1 MTRRTQ
7 AAPRTRT
14 RRDTLE
20 PVWKALASPLRR
32 RVLDLLRNGPKTT
45 GELADAFPKL
55 SRFAV
60 MQHLTVLESGGLVV
74 ARRDGRSRL
83 NYLNPVPLQ
92 QIYDRWVSRYQETW
106 AEALVAL
113 KNSLERE

>member
-1 MTRRTQ
+1 MARAQGAVRR
-7 AAPRTRT
+7 P
-14 RRDTLE
+14 RRDDLA

-32 RVLDLLRNGPKTT
+32 EMLDLLRTGPMTT
-45 GELADAFPKL
+45 GGLAEEFPKL

-113 KNSLERE
+113 KHSLERE